1 MHIPPSYVTA
11 GSATPAST
19 HTSSII
25 LLNGLSW
32 FSKETGDGDSGGGGG
47 GGGGISYPE
56 NWSSLIGIVTA
67 IVGNV
72 LISFALNMQRYAH
85 IRLDREWQEKERQR
99 KRRNASG
106 LSLNRLNEEVTKF
119 GGRSKDQQQQ
129 QQHGNGTADQTH
141 APDANIFEATES
153 DPLVANSR
161 SQSRPG
167 VERGDSAGS
176 GPDEEVYKQKSYLKS
191 PYWWFGIILMTVG
204 EAGNFLAYGF
214 APASIVSPLGVVALI
229 SNCII
234 APFMLKEPFRK
245 RDALGVIIAVG
256 GAVTVVLSAN
266 DNNPKLGP
274 GEIWDL
280 IRRWEFET
288 YLGIT
293 VGVIIVLMGA
303 SNKYGDKNIL
313 IDLGLVGLFG
323 GYTALSTKGV
333 ASLLSYTLWRAIT
346 FPVFY
351 LLVTILV
358 GTAVM
363 QIKYVNR
370 ALQRFDATQVIP
382 VQFVLFTLSVIGGSA
397 VLYRDFER
405 TSAQDAGKFIGGCA
419 LTFFGVWL
427 ITSGRPPQHNE
438 EDDEPD
444 HDAMYLA
451 GERYTDDVDDTGD
464 DIAQSTRST
473 SRPLSPPI
481 NIPSRYRDDDSRPS
495 TPTIVVIPDPVTPPN
510 PVRSVSADIMSSLVA
525 NPWTQ
530 PNEPEDRTPSLNR
543 HTSTPVLPSEAAPL
557 PLASTSDPE
566 LGLPWTPTRGK
577 SQTDMPTTPGSQLRR
592 LRTVDRPQ
600 GTRNSIAGPL
610 LASPL
615 STSLSTMVQDLKRG
629 ASVRY
634 RDPDD
639 SIRRRGSVLGLGS
652 SSHDAAAAATAVDDG
667 AMMGG
672 GTTTSEPLS
681 RRQTRDSQAG
691 PSEGAVTARTGRG
704 RSLSGTLSELWRG
717 LGGRGSREDIRGE

>member
-1 MHIPPSYVTA
+1 MHIPPSYVAA
-11 GSATPAST
+11 GPATPTPSLT
-19 HTSSII
+19 PH
-25 LLNGLSW
+25 NGLFW
-32 FSKETGDGDSGGGGG
+32 ILKDKGG
-47 GGGGISYPE
+47 YAE
-56 NWSSLIGIVTA
+56 NWSSLIGIITA

-99 KRRNASG
+99 KRRIASSTSLAG
-106 LSLNRLNEEVTKF
+106 LGDEAGKRDSKRPYQASRHSEDVN
-119 GGRSKDQQQQ
+119 GCAPRS
-129 QQHGNGTADQTH
+129 G
-141 APDANIFEATES
+141 DAGYEASES
-153 DPLVANSR
+153 DPLIPQSPR
-161 SQSRPG
+161 SNTRPLL
-167 VERGDSAGS
+167 ESQDSSGS
-176 GPDEEVYKQKSYLKS
+176 GQDAAYKQQSYLKS
-191 PYWWFGIILMTVG
+191 PYWWFGIVMMTIG

-274 GEIWDL
+274 DEIWDL

-293 VGVIIVLMGA
+293 VGVIAGLMVC
-303 SNKYGDKNIL
+303 SNRFGEKSIL

-351 LLVTILV
+351 LLVAILV
-358 GTAVM
+358 GTAIM

-405 TSAQDAGKFIGGCA
+405 TSGEDAGKFVGGCA

-427 ITSGRPPQHNE
+427 ITSGRPRRHDEDE
-438 EDDEPD
+438 EDREPEPE
-444 HDAMYLA
+444 DAINLV
-451 GERYTDDVDDTGD
+451 GERYRDEVEGVSDG
-464 DIAQSTRST
+464 AGAGSTRRSST
-473 SRPLSPPI
+473 IRASSPPI
-481 NIPSRYRDDDSRPS
+481 NIHSQYREEEDSRPS
-495 TPTIVVIPDPVTPPN
+495 TPNIKITPDPSTPLPHGDR
-510 PVRSVSADIMSSLVA
+510 PASADVLSSLVT

-530 PNEPEDRTPSLNR
+530 DTDPSFHTPPFNR
-543 HTSTPVLPSEAAPL
+543 HTSTPVLPSEAAPP
-557 PLASTSDPE
+557 PLASRSDPE
-566 LGLPWTPTRGK
+566 LALPQTPTRGK
-577 SQTDMPTTPGSQLRR
+577 SHTGLPTTPGTAGSHLRR
-592 LRTVDRPQ
+592 LRTGERLN
-600 GTRNSIAGPL
+600 TMSRNSIAGPL

-615 STSLSTMVQDLKRG
+615 STSLSAMVQDLKRG
-629 ASVRY
+629 GSIRYKDADGSSVR
-634 RDPDD
+634 RRE
-639 SIRRRGSVLGLGS
+639 SILGIGAGEIDGPLSV
-652 SSHDAAAAATAVDDG
+652 
-667 AMMGG
+667 GG
-672 GTTTSEPLS
+672 GVGVGVGEPLS
-681 RRQTRDSQAG
+681 RRPTRESATGVFDASG
-691 PSEGAVTARTGRG
+691 TTRTQSGRA
-704 RSLSGTLSELWRG
+704 RSLSGTLNGLWRG
-717 LGGRGSREDIRGE
+717 IRGQGSREDLDDAHAHE